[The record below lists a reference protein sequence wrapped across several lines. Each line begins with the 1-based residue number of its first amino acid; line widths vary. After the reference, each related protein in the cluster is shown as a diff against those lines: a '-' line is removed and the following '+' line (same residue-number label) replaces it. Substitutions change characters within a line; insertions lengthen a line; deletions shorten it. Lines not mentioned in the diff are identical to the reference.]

1 MKTLFILIVISAS
14 VYLLLPEKSVAN
26 IFNSLT
32 DNFSKHLPQT
42 KIENAAEKLLAQ
54 VDNKLKIFEKS
65 IDTAQKTKISA
76 LENEILALKKAQKVT
91 INKHL
96 EQGINVKSENKD
108 DRLAKSSQ
116 SGSRV
121 VVADS
126 NVKVSP
132 MNKIINE
139 PKDTQRKAAIEQKAL
154 SAQKIM
160 TAKNEK
166 KWQLQRQASLQ
177 DIAQRMNETS
187 LQALTF

>member
-14 VYLLLPEKSVAN
+14 VYLLLPDKSVGN
-26 IFNSLT
+26 MLNSLT
-32 DNFSKHLPQT
+32 ENFSKHLPQN

-54 VDNKLKIFEKS
+54 VDNKLKSFETS
-65 IDTAQKTKISA
+65 INTAQKTKISA
-76 LENEILALKKAQKVT
+76 LENEILALKKVQQLTIKKNMAQDV
-91 INKHL
+91 
-96 EQGINVKSENKD
+96 NVNSENKD

-116 SGSRV
+116 LGSRAL
-121 VVADS
+121 VAKA

-132 MNKIINE
+132 MKTIRDESKRN
-139 PKDTQRKAAIEQKAL
+139 QSKAL
-154 SAQKIM
+154 SAQKVM
-160 TAKNEK
+160 TAKNAK